1 MTARLRVGVPHACH
15 TCGMPRTRVSTTV
28 DTDLLDQVRKQMP
41 GAKDHALLDTALA
54 ALLAANRAAEV
65 DASYAAYDEHPADEP
80 DHWGDVAAWRQSAGR
95 R

>member
-1 MTARLRVGVPHACH
+1 
-15 TCGMPRTRVSTTV
+15 
-28 DTDLLDQVRKQMP
+28 MP